1 MGYVFGLLI
10 RKPEPWK
17 FIIFLFFGV
26 FVYEELSKAGLLAS
40 ASFMAGIMAHF
51 VRPFDVSS
59 FFERFRRERDIH
71 IHIHR
76 PEGSGGSQNSRNE
89 NDSAGSKGDHTEE
102 SPQDSADRYKAYKKE
117 REDKEKQKAHEDST
131 DNSRGYTS
139 RDSSKRSKPKGSSSK
154 RSSTKREDDLE
165 EELRKARKA
174 QERAERERDDAKKR
188 STPPPDARTPKEI
201 LGLSGDFTLA
211 DLKKARNDEIRR
223 WHPDKLRNKPPHLVA
238 QAEEEVKKI
247 NQAYDKI
254 KKDKF
259 KGQ

>member
-1 MGYVFGLLI
+1 MGYVFGFLI

-26 FVYEELSKAGLLAS
+26 FIYEELSKAGLLAS

-51 VRPFDVSS
+51 VRPFDPS
-59 FFERFRRERDIH
+59 FFFKIFERREKDIH

-76 PEGSGGSQNSRNE
+76 PEGSEGNKNSRNNE
-89 NDSAGSKGDHTEE
+89 SSAGAEGDHTQE
-102 SPQDSADRYKAYKKE
+102 SPDESADRYKAYREEQEAKKNQKVHE
-117 REDKEKQKAHEDST
+117 EDM
-131 DNSRGYTS
+131 GYTS
-139 RDSSKRSKPKGSSSK
+139 RNSSKRSKQ
-154 RSSTKREDDLE
+154 SSTKKEDDLR
-165 EELRKARKA
+165 EELEKARKA

-188 STPPPDARTPKEI
+188 STPPPDARTPEEI

-247 NQAYDKI
+247 NQAYDRLVKKI
-254 KKDKF
+254 KNA
-259 KGQ
+259 

>member
-26 FVYEELSKAGLLAS
+26 FIYEELSKAGLLAS

-51 VRPFDVSS
+51 VRPFDFSS
-59 FFERFRRERDIH
+59 LFSSSNRRGQDFHVH
-71 IHIHR
+71 IHTDS
-76 PEGSGGSQNSRNE
+76 PGANQKG
-89 NDSAGSKGDHTEE
+89 SAGSKGDHTEE
-102 SPQDSADRYKAYKKE
+102 SPQDSADRYEAYQEEQKN
-117 REDKEKQKAHEDST
+117 REKQKAHEEDMHHK
-131 DNSRGYTS
+131 RGYTS
-139 RDSSKRSKPKGSSSK
+139 RDSSKRSKQ
-154 RSSTKREDDLE
+154 SSTKKEDDLR
-165 EELRKARKA
+165 EELDKARKA

-188 STPPPDARTPKEI
+188 STPPPDTRTPEEI

-223 WHPDKLRNKPPHLVA
+223 WHPDKLRNKPPHLVS

-247 NQAYDKI
+247 NQAFDKI
-254 KKDKF
+254 KKRKF
-259 KGQ
+259 KER